1 MLSSG
6 VCLCV
11 RQAGV
16 VSKRLAES
24 SSFWHG
30 GFLPLCYKEIRE
42 SPIFRAFPSGTLSQT
57 SDLENFATASL
68 SSCQRHSSSSTVE
81 LVDDTYTTVD
91 EWWLFTSSRSTVTL
105 SLYCGFVVQLVS
117 TVDKI
122 LTDIAHRSG
131 RASCKQLHDDHC
143 GLWVGIKLWKML

>member
-1 MLSSG
+1 MLLWVSDELTVDKAIENIGFGWFQAKLTVIIGLGWVCIILPRDALLARHMLSSG

-68 SSCQRHSSSSTVE
+68 SSCQWDNDIRRRRRSS
-81 LVDDTYTTVD
+81 LWTTPIRQ
-91 EWWLFTSSRSTVTL
+91 LTSGGCLLQV
-105 SLYCGFVVQLVS
+105 GQL
-117 TVDKI
+117 
-122 LTDIAHRSG
+122 
-131 RASCKQLHDDHC
+131 
-143 GLWVGIKLWKML
+143 